1 MAESRRITL
10 SARLSGVAANA
21 VARAARVFQRDRGPD
36 VADREV
42 SRILVIELW
51 NIGDVILAMPFLAAL
66 RTRFPRAKI
75 ALLGRSFAPELL
87 AGTGLVDEFIVAD
100 LGWARGQGARWLGR
114 ITAVWNVSR
123 TLRRHHFDI
132 AYSARPH
139 RREHLLL
146 SLSGARRRIGLSV
159 DTADASLTDAVDA
172 PGEGRHKVEA
182 WFRLLSPVAI
192 TTRVAPS
199 RLHVSDAERAWAR
212 GFLQSRGV
220 VKGNLVIGIHPGAS
234 LPEKR
239 WSLDGFREI
248 AVWLSTQ
255 PGVRV
260 VVFAEPP
267 PANYGVELFAVRG
280 VIGAQTT
287 LRELVALIEWCDL
300 LVCNDSGPMH
310 IAAALGVPTV
320 AMFGAG
326 IEEWF
331 GPLGEGHERVLPD
344 SGVAHRTI
352 PTSQGEIRTPVG
364 IGVAQVQEAVERAVH
379 RIRSSDKFSV
389 P

>member
-1 MAESRRITL
+1 MAESQRITL

-21 VARAARVFQRDRGPD
+21 VARAARVFQRNRGSD
-36 VADREV
+36 VADRDV

-51 NIGDVILAMPFLAAL
+51 NIGDVILAMPFLVAL
-66 RTRFPRAKI
+66 RARFPRAKI

-87 AGTGLVDEFIVAD
+87 AGTGLVDEFILAD
-100 LGWARGQGARWLGR
+100 LGWAPGHGARWLGR

-132 AYSARPH
+132 AFSARRH

-159 DTADASLTDAVDA
+159 DTADASLTDPVDIPA
-172 PGEGRHKVEA
+172 EGRHKA
-182 WFRLLSPVAI
+182 QDWFSLLSPVGVSA
-192 TTRVAPS
+192 RVAPP
-199 RLHVSDAERAWAR
+199 RLHVSEAERAWAR

-220 VKGNLVIGIHPGAS
+220 VKENLVIGIHPGAS

-239 WSLDGFREI
+239 WPLDRFREI
-248 AVWLSTQ
+248 AQRVTAQ

-260 VVFAEPP
+260 VVFPEPP
-267 PANYGVELFAVRG
+267 PANYGAELFAVRG
-280 VIGAQTT
+280 VIGAQTS
-287 LRELVALIEWCDL
+287 LRELIALIERCDL

-320 AMFGAG
+320 AMFGVG
-326 IEEWF
+326 IEEWY
-331 GPLGEGHERVLPD
+331 GPLGEGHERVMPD
-344 SGVAHRTI
+344 SGVAERAI
-352 PTSQGEIRTPVG
+352 ATSQGEIRTPIG
-364 IGVAQVQEAVERAVH
+364 ISVAQVQEAVERAVH
-379 RIRSSDKFSV
+379 RIRSSGKFSV
-389 P
+389 T